1 MGEWSDPQRVT
12 EYLSREIPNRALAES
27 MLLEALPARV
37 ERFLD
42 LGTGDG
48 RLLSLVRKEHP
59 GAEGIGVDSSPEMLE
74 RARLNFAEDPGIE
87 LRLHDFAERLPDTGR
102 LDAVVSSLAIHHL
115 LDERKRTLFA
125 EIHSALASGGV
136 FVNLD
141 LVTSATPKRHERF
154 REAIG
159 RPQDD
164 PTDRLGDLHQQL
176 QWLHEAGFAE
186 VECEFKWLELALM
199 VAVRAPQ
206 GSSVS

>member
-1 MGEWSDPQRVT
+1 VGEWSNPQRVA

-48 RLLSLVRKEHP
+48 RLISLVRKDHP
-59 GAEGIGVDSSPEMLE
+59 GADGIGVDSSPAMLE
-74 RARLNFAEDPGIE
+74 RARLNFTEDPGIE
-87 LRLHDFAERLPDTGR
+87 LRLHDFAERLPDLGK
-102 LDAVVSSLAIHHL
+102 LDAVVSALAVHHL

-141 LVTSATPKRHERF
+141 LVAAATPKRHERF
-154 REAIG
+154 RQAIG

-164 PTDRLGDLHQQL
+164 PTDHLGDLQQQL
-176 QWLHEAGFAE
+176 QWLKEAGFAE
-186 VECEFKWLELALM
+186 VECEFKWLELTLM
-199 VAVRAPQ
+199 VAVRA
-206 GSSVS
+206 